1 MWSRTRPELFY
12 RGLDQRIMARPIPS
26 TETSSGPGGLVES
39 RRPFDV
45 DDGKVRGGGSR
56 EPALADPEAGDAHA
70 RLPTEIASGI
80 ESPLGRR
87 DLGGRADASLN
98 DGGREEVD
106 QPDDLNWRRFVNG
119 GATGEE
125 RNAERRGHERLSIH
139 GECGG
144 Y

>member
-1 MWSRTRPELFY
+1 MENV
-12 RGLDQRIMARPIPS
+12 
-26 TETSSGPGGLVES
+26 GLVET

-56 EPALADPEAGDAHA
+56 ETALADLEAGDAHA

-98 DGGREEVD
+98 DGGGKEID
-106 QPDDLNWRRFVNG
+106 QPDDLNWRRLVNG
-119 GATGEE
+119 AATGEKCNE
-125 RNAERRGHERLSIH
+125 ERRGHQRVSIH
-139 GECGG
+139 GECRE

>member
-1 MWSRTRPELFY
+1 MENV
-12 RGLDQRIMARPIPS
+12 
-26 TETSSGPGGLVES
+26 GLVET

-56 EPALADPEAGDAHA
+56 EPALADLEAGDAHA
-70 RLPTEIASGI
+70 CLPTEIASGI